1 MKTLHAR
8 LHAYKPFGS
17 SLGLLSQ
24 PTSFDASCVHDDD
37 GSITITYSRRA
48 LNGDILQRALE
59 SGLEIAVEVSDGT
72 GYVEPANMRYLVT
85 GRSGDSTDESDT
97 IRLTGPSI
105 SWLLSKILNNDTRH
119 LITDGDNKGKRAF
132 LSSNPGTITCTLLDE
147 NKTRGGAATGLS
159 WDFDTAKDSGGDRW
173 ARVYTLYYSLGTS
186 LQAALSSMVGGA
198 AVDWRTN
205 SRRLSVWNADSS
217 RLSRDLSG
225 SVRLDLTRDLGDAPN
240 EESISDL
247 ASDILVEGDNGLI
260 FRQSNPAAPTPWG
273 KWESYVSQGGVSD
286 EATAKSFMQATL
298 ASSARVRGQYTRTI
312 ITTGV
317 DDLPLIDYRPGDWI
331 TAPTVNHGE
340 KTRVQQ
346 VTVSLDSEGKLSA
359 SIILNDIRYD
369 ASVRQAKKMAG
380 ITGGA
385 ALAGSEGGRPAP
397 ENDHRTPN
405 APQGLVVD
413 TSAYMDSTGYARGL
427 ASLEWAQVTAATDGT
442 GIDIASYRVDYRK
455 SVAGAPWMAGG
466 STEASKTSLGIG
478 NLECGVT
485 YEFRVRAIPTYS
497 DSPGLWS
504 TVVVALVAS
513 DVTPPSVPSAPIAS
527 SDLAV
532 VKLHWNGLTA
542 SGAHMER
549 DFDHLDV
556 AQGTGVNDLKVIAA
570 NATGTGD
577 YLVTG
582 LTVGSKPLFA
592 FRAVDHSGNAS
603 AWSAVAQVTVDSA
616 VRPADIKALDDDI
629 ASNKT
634 AIGDANKAIA
644 KNTTDITTANGR
656 LSTAQS
662 DIAKAKSDI
671 TRAQGDISAN
681 AAAITTANG
690 KLATAQSDIRDT
702 RTDLATANGK
712 LSTAQSDITTA
723 KSDIAANAASIT
735 DANKAIAKN
744 TTDITTANGRL
755 STAQSDIAKA
765 KSDITSNSSSIE
777 QSRIDIANA
786 AGTAK
791 TALDK
796 ANSVSTSVDGLHNV
810 YQGPDDPTG
819 LANTTVR
826 IGDTWRRTQRYWTR
840 WQGDADNSPSLLA
853 DFYTYWQGEPDNSP
867 SVLVTLDS
875 RIVDISVWDGLR
887 WNAIDLI
894 ARNVLA
900 LGSITGELIAANTIR
915 GNSIIAGSISTDR
928 LAALSITTP
937 LLAALA
943 VTVDKLAA
951 NSVSTDKLTA
961 NSVTGAKIAA
971 LSIDAS
977 KIVAG
982 SVTGDRLAANTI
994 TAREIKAGAVTADQ
1008 LAANSV
1014 TSAAIKALSIT
1025 ADDLAA
1031 NSVTVDKLD
1040 ANSVNASKIVAGS
1053 VTADRLAA
1061 NSVTSAKIAA
1071 GAVTADDLAANS
1083 VVAGKIAAN
1092 AVSAAAIVANSV
1104 TVDKL
1109 AANSVNASK
1118 IVAASI
1124 TGDRLAAN
1132 TITAREIKSQSITSD
1147 NIMAGQFKGYV
1158 FTGAVFQ
1165 SSTAANTGIKI
1176 SSTALQMW
1184 DSSHNQT
1191 VYLDGEGK
1199 NNVLTGSFQTATT
1212 GDRIMISAQATATI
1226 IGSSTSLSGQSI
1238 VFKNNDFAT
1247 SPSISGYF
1255 TNSDV
1260 GYAPEITLY
1269 SGYKAAHDPAAVFYL
1284 QSLPLS
1290 QGATG
1295 SGITSRALI
1304 SANTD
1309 YSEPDST
1316 KKSFATLDL
1325 KGIGRSGAYA
1335 SLEAHAYSGNK
1346 SEVWVTASRND
1357 GVSSV
1362 GICADAFTQ
1371 RIYIGGKLGGLTN
1384 QQTFQADNWKIISG
1398 HMGAGST
1405 FGPTTVAL
1413 SPAKYGVYHA
1423 VANADVGW
1431 GSIFIHV
1438 LNTGSASQYKVIGYN
1453 AGGAFDGDIWV
1464 DAIAWLT

>member
-1 MKTLHAR
+1 M
-8 LHAYKPFGS
+8 
-17 SLGLLSQ
+17 GLLPQ

-37 GSITITYSRRA
+37 GSVTITYSRHA
-48 LNGDILQRALE
+48 LNGGILQRALE

-72 GYVEPANMRYLVT
+72 GYVEPSNMRYLVT

-105 SWLLSKILNNDTRH
+105 SWLLSKILNNDTSH

-132 LSSNPGTITCTLLDE
+132 LSSNPGTIIRTMLDE
-147 NKTRGGAATGLS
+147 NKTRGGASTGLS

-205 SRRLSVWNADSS
+205 SRRLSVWNANSS

-225 SVRLDLTRDLGDAPN
+225 SIRLDLTRDLGDAPN

-247 ASDILVEGDNGLI
+247 SSDILVEGDNGLI

-397 ENDHRTPN
+397 ENDHRTPS

-413 TSAYMDSTGYARGL
+413 TSAYLDSTGYARGL
-427 ASLEWAQVTAATDGT
+427 ASLEWAQVASATDGT
-442 GIDIASYRVDYRK
+442 AIDIASYRVDYRK

-497 DSPGLWS
+497 DSHGLWS

-532 VKLHWNGLTA
+532 VKLHWDGLTA

-556 AQGTGVNDLKVIAA
+556 AQGTGPNDLKVISA

-582 LTVGSKPLFA
+582 LTVGSKPVFA

-603 AWSAVAQVTVDSA
+603 AWSATAQVTVDSA

-629 ASNKT
+629 ASNAS
-634 AIGDANKAIA
+634 AISDANKQIA
-644 KNTTDITTANGR
+644 QN
-656 LSTAQS
+656 
-662 DIAKAKSDI
+662 KS
-671 TRAQGDISAN
+671 
-681 AAAITTANG
+681 
-690 KLATAQSDIRDT
+690 
-702 RTDLATANGK
+702 DLATANGK
-712 LSTAQSDITTA
+712 LSTAQSDI
-723 KSDIAANAASIT
+723 
-735 DANKAIAKN
+735 
-744 TTDITTANGRL
+744 
-755 STAQSDIAKA
+755 AKA
-765 KSDITSNSSSIE
+765 KTDITSNAAAIT
-777 QSRIDIANA
+777 QARTDITNA
-786 AGTAK
+786 AGKAQI
-791 TALDK
+791 ALDK

-840 WQGDADNSPSLLA
+840 WQGDSDNSPSLLA
-853 DFYTYWQGEPDNSP
+853 DFYTYWQGEPNNSP
-867 SVLVTLDS
+867 SVLATLDS
-875 RIVDISVWDGLR
+875 RIVDVAVWDGLR

-894 ARNVLA
+894 ARNILA
-900 LGSITGELIAANTIR
+900 TGTITGDLIAANTIR

-982 SVTGDRLAANTI
+982 SITGDRLAANTI
-994 TAREIKAGAVTADQ
+994 TAREIKA
-1008 LAANSV
+1008 
-1014 TSAAIKALSIT
+1014 
-1025 ADDLAA
+1025 
-1031 NSVTVDKLD
+1031 
-1040 ANSVNASKIVAGS
+1040 
-1053 VTADRLAA
+1053 
-1061 NSVTSAKIAA
+1061 
-1071 GAVTADDLAANS
+1071 
-1083 VVAGKIAAN
+1083 
-1092 AVSAAAIVANSV
+1092 
-1104 TVDKL
+1104 
-1109 AANSVNASK
+1109 
-1118 IVAASI
+1118 
-1124 TGDRLAAN
+1124 
-1132 TITAREIKSQSITSD
+1132 QSITSD
-1147 NIMAGQFKGYV
+1147 LIMAGQFTGYV
-1158 FTGAVFQ
+1158 FTGSVFRSSSSNPKTEMTQQGLHVTDTNGNDLVQIGYGLDTGLAVRNPTDGKLTSLAWQAFVAQ
-1165 SSTAANTGIKI
+1165 PVFASKSGDVFHYFESGSRTWEETFSDDPGVSVVFKTGWSGKVSITVGGYVVVTCNSYDPKGNKYSTQASEYITPVVI
-1176 SSTALQMW
+1176 
-1184 DSSHNQT
+1184 DSSGNT
-1191 VYLDGEGK
+1191 VLAASHDYSAAQRCEAF
-1199 NNVLTGSFQTATT
+1199 GSNTA
-1212 GDRIMISAQATATI
+1212 IAA
-1226 IGSSTSLSGQSI
+1226 GSSISNIVQISLTPNSTYTAKLMLGNWRYIDNVNHGDTSHGW
-1238 VFKNNDFAT
+1238 
-1247 SPSISGYF
+1247 
-1255 TNSDV
+1255 TNFNV
-1260 GYAPEITLY
+1260 NRP
-1269 SGYKAAHDPAAVFYL
+1269 YL
-1284 QSLPLS
+1284 Q
-1290 QGATG
+1290 
-1295 SGITSRALI
+1295 
-1304 SANTD
+1304 
-1309 YSEPDST
+1309 
-1316 KKSFATLDL
+1316 
-1325 KGIGRSGAYA
+1325 
-1335 SLEAHAYSGNK
+1335 
-1346 SEVWVTASRND
+1346 V
-1357 GVSSV
+1357 
-1362 GICADAFTQ
+1362 
-1371 RIYIGGKLGGLTN
+1371 
-1384 QQTFQADNWKIISG
+1384 QQL
-1398 HMGAGST
+1398 
-1405 FGPTTVAL
+1405 V
-1413 SPAKYGVYHA
+1413 
-1423 VANADVGW
+1423 
-1431 GSIFIHV
+1431 
-1438 LNTGSASQYKVIGYN
+1438 
-1453 AGGAFDGDIWV
+1453 
-1464 DAIAWLT
+1464 